1 MARNLASILFL
12 VILAGTV
19 FAQSGRNKSKQEP
32 EQPNRPKP
40 SIELPSSR
48 ILVKATPAP
57 APTPPKT
64 DSDEDGGEVLK
75 VDSVLVPIPVSVT
88 DAKGN
93 AVTNLVRE
101 DFELRVNGEVQ
112 EVSDVFRSDTPVR
125 IALMFDNSS
134 SVNIARDFETKAA
147 VKFIKRILRPQ
158 TDRAALFS
166 ISDIV
171 KLEVRLTNDTS
182 SLIRAITTF
191 PPPRGGT
198 KLLDGVIDASNYLKE
213 FSNDGRRV
221 IVIVSDGID
230 TLSDITLERDGLE
243 QVVRAAQIANCQIY
257 VVKTTDFENFQR
269 TGVRGSNA
277 NLRDLTAE
285 RRMQEL
291 AAQTGGAVYSPL
303 DEKELETAFTRIAA
317 ELSQQ
322 YILSYYPNDDKRDG
336 SFKQI
341 SLQIKSQKNLTVRTR
356 KGYYVPKS

>member
-1 MARNLASILFL
+1 MRLLALIIICLASSA
-12 VILAGTV
+12 VIL
-19 FAQSGRNKSKQEP
+19 AQSGRNKSKQEP
-32 EQPNRPKP
+32 AQPNRPKP

-48 ILVKATPAP
+48 ILVKATPSP

-64 DSDEDGGEVLK
+64 NSDGDDDGEVLK
-75 VDSVLVPIPVSVT
+75 VDSILVPIPVSVT

-101 DFELRVNGEVQ
+101 DFELRVNGELQ

-134 SVNIARDFETKAA
+134 SVMVAREFEKKAA
-147 VKFIKRILRPQ
+147 IKFLRKVLRPNN
-158 TDRAALFS
+158 DLAALYS
-166 ISDIV
+166 VSTITR
-171 KLEVRLTNDTS
+171 LEQGLTNDAQ
-182 SLIRAITTF
+182 SLIRAIEMF
-191 PPPRGGT
+191 PPPTGAT
-198 KLLDGVIDASNYLKE
+198 ALFDGVVEAANYLRE
-213 FSNDGRRV
+213 AREGRRI
-221 IVIVSDGID
+221 IVIVSDGVD
-230 TLSDITLERDGLE
+230 TLSDIILERDGLE
-243 QVVRAAQIANCQIY
+243 KVIRAAQIADCQIY

-269 TGVRGSNA
+269 TGKRGSNA
-277 NLRDLTAE
+277 NLRDLAAE

-303 DEKELETAFTRIAA
+303 DERELETAFTQIAA

-341 SLQIKSQKNLTVRTR
+341 SLQIKSNKNLTVRTR